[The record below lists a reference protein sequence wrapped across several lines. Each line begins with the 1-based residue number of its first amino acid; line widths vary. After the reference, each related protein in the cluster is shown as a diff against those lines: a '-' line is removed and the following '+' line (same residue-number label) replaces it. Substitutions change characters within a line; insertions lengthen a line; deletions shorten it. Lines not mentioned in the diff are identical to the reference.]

1 MLCFRIDLVLMLS
14 YAYVASVNQAYI
26 ASVNQA
32 YVASE
37 NQAILKLN
45 FHSAIFVARAT
56 FLLFKLNS
64 FLLCFIWKLRRQKKK
79 VARAT
84 FYDKKT

>member
-14 YAYVASVNQAYI
+14 YAYV